1 MKKCC
6 KNTDILKPGFIEHA
20 MQEALHEKWKRNDV
34 LKYFKGYAPNTPKP
48 ILKDILASDRQ
59 YTTGLI
65 ETAAEAIR
73 YEIQNRCLSVEPIQY
88 SERYDPAS
96 EKTREIGK
104 ECVKQLILDEIAREG
119 LAELWKRKLGYH
131 QYASIKG
138 KGQLSGKETIEYWMR
153 KKPAKTRYA
162 WKGDA
167 RHCYQSVD
175 TRRLKRM
182 LIHDVKNPTLLY
194 LVFFLLDTY
203 KQGLNIGSGLSQ
215 FLCNYYL
222 ARAYHYVLSLHK
234 VRKHRD
240 GTVETRKL
248 AYFAIFYMDDIQI
261 FGSREADVKMAARSL
276 IKFLAKE
283 YAITIKP
290 NQVLFR
296 VDYKIKTDEKY
307 KTYREK
313 DKATRRGSPVDM
325 MGFKIYRDHTEM
337 RRKIFIKGRH
347 AFAKAWGYMCKGLP
361 VSLKIAQSCISR
373 YGWFKNTD
381 SIYVRRKYNM
391 AQIFRICRKVVSSES
406 KIHRTAASCL
416 LAAG

>member
-290 NQVLFR
+290 NQVLF
-296 VDYKIKTDEKY
+296 
-307 KTYREK
+307 
-313 DKATRRGSPVDM
+313 
-325 MGFKIYRDHTEM
+325 
-337 RRKIFIKGRH
+337 
-347 AFAKAWGYMCKGLP
+347 
-361 VSLKIAQSCISR
+361 
-373 YGWFKNTD
+373 
-381 SIYVRRKYNM
+381 
-391 AQIFRICRKVVSSES
+391 
-406 KIHRTAASCL
+406 
-416 LAAG
+416 

>member
-1 MKKCC
+1 
-6 KNTDILKPGFIEHA
+6 
-20 MQEALHEKWKRNDV
+20 
-34 LKYFKGYAPNTPKP
+34 
-48 ILKDILASDRQ
+48 
-59 YTTGLI
+59 
-65 ETAAEAIR
+65 
-73 YEIQNRCLSVEPIQY
+73 
-88 SERYDPAS
+88 
-96 EKTREIGK
+96 
-104 ECVKQLILDEIAREG
+104 
-119 LAELWKRKLGYH
+119 
-131 QYASIKG
+131 
-138 KGQLSGKETIEYWMR
+138 
-153 KKPAKTRYA
+153 
-162 WKGDA
+162 
-167 RHCYQSVD
+167 
-175 TRRLKRM
+175 
-182 LIHDVKNPTLLY
+182 
-194 LVFFLLDTY
+194 
-203 KQGLNIGSGLSQ
+203 
-215 FLCNYYL
+215 
-222 ARAYHYVLSLHK
+222 
-234 VRKHRD
+234 
-240 GTVETRKL
+240 
-248 AYFAIFYMDDIQI
+248 
-261 FGSREADVKMAARSL
+261 MAARSL

-337 RRKIFIKGRH
+337 RRKIFIKGRR

-361 VSLKIAQSCISR
+361 VPLKIAQSCISR